1 MAFRNYI
8 FDNLKWKLLSL
19 LLAALTWLTI
29 TTAVQKDETSQK
41 SPVVTSSKVAFPMV
55 PVTLMT
61 SALNT
66 NRFKVTP
73 TMVLVEVSG
82 KTNEVANLQIN
93 EVHAF
98 VDVTDMKDETQMRK
112 PVQTQVPGNVKVS
125 TINPQNV
132 LVERITTPK

>member
-8 FDNLKWKLLSL
+8 FDNFKWKVLSL

-29 TTAVQKDETSQK
+29 TTAVQKDETSLK
-41 SPVVTSSKVAFPMV
+41 SPVVTTSKAAFPMV
-55 PVTLMT
+55 PVTVMT

-73 TMVLVEVSG
+73 TMVQVEVTG
-82 KTNEVANLQIN
+82 KTNEVASLQAD
-93 EVHAF
+93 EVRAF
-98 VDVTDMKDETQMRK
+98 VDVTDMKDETQVRK
-112 PVQTQVPGNVKVS
+112 PVQTQAPGDLKISAV
-125 TINPQNV
+125 NPQNV